1 MTSVSPSLSPP
12 EACVHL
18 WLLSLDPGAE
28 VVTAISTCLSHE
40 ERTRATRFRHPD
52 DSRRYSVA
60 RGALRWLVT
69 RYLDVDPGSIR
80 FDEGLHGKPG
90 LAQGVLQL
98 TEHDVCMLAKLAKCE
113 PESTMIGLQFRV
125 WRSKSRQ
132 PLEAEFLGFTE
143 ELFAI
148 PTETLMV
155 DVLRIHGVRA
165 TEKDVSSG
173 GFRAL
178 IAGRTME
185 LIGNA
190 RVTA

>member
-1 MTSVSPSLSPP
+1 MDDVFTLTRSVDESGSRVVRVLAAKLPVRLRSKFLW
-12 EACVHL
+12 AHL
-18 WLLSLDPGAE
+18 HWAHQSILCAGAE
-28 VVTAISTCLSHE
+28 CPACLQGY
-40 ERTRATRFRHPD
+40 TR
-52 DSRRYSVA
+52 RRYAFVA
-60 RGALRWLVT
+60 
-69 RYLDVDPGSIR
+69 VD
-80 FDEGLHGKPG
+80 KPG

-98 TEHDVCMLAKLAKCE
+98 TEHDVCLLAKLAKCE

-148 PTETLMV
+148 PTESLMV

-165 TEKDVSSG
+165 TEGDVRTGS
-173 GFRAL
+173 FRSL
-178 IAGRTME
+178 IVGRTQE